1 MLAIKHEL
9 QLAYLIE
16 RGLQLQLNIVLV
28 FALFER
34 ALEGLFAAYQLVLLD
49 ENEVSAS
56 EDADVPAILQIIVE
70 YLDDV
75 FVGNVP
81 FDIAVVRLLQC
92 LLIEAESPKPEVVFT
107 HEVDLSGLIGE
118 PKTIDLSLREVGMY
132 FKGQYLTLPFEVIN
146 PYVFL
151 KILFTLG
158 DDEIEETLAGVVCHF
173 YDIDMRVASELT
185 DLPAVVL
192 LLLFAEGRLVAEFS
206 EMTSYL

>member
-1 MLAIKHEL
+1 M
-9 QLAYLIE
+9 
-16 RGLQLQLNIVLV
+16 

-107 HEVDLSGLIGE
+107 HEVDLSGLVGE
-118 PKTIDLSLREVGMY
+118 PKTIDLSLREV
-132 FKGQYLTLPFEVIN
+132 I
-146 PYVFL
+146 
-151 KILFTLG
+151 
-158 DDEIEETLAGVVCHF
+158 
-173 YDIDMRVASELT
+173 
-185 DLPAVVL
+185 
-192 LLLFAEGRLVAEFS
+192 
-206 EMTSYL
+206 SYTTF